1 MKKAFYFI
9 LGLSLVILTS
19 ATTSSVIT
27 VKPAPP
33 KQFFVKN
40 FSDVYDCEAVGVFIR
55 EQIKKGW
62 ILKAVEASNKG
73 QYSSTWVVVM
83 EKY

>member
-9 LGLSLVILTS
+9 LGIALVILTS
-19 ATTSSVIT
+19 ATTVSIMT

-33 KQFFVKN
+33 KQYIIQDFYYQDDCKN
-40 FSDVYDCEAVGVFIR
+40 VSNFIS
-55 EQIKKGW
+55 QQMKKGW
-62 ILKAVEASNKG
+62 ILKEVEGTNDGKYA
-73 QYSSTWVVVM
+73 STWVVIM